1 MKVLLHYDAG
11 ARLRDLMDRRAAQEG
26 FEIVYVPEGDDQLLA
41 EYLPSCNV
49 IWHVLQ
55 PLTDHW
61 LVQAPNLKLVQKIGV
76 GVNTIDCE
84 YARKNGIAVCNMP
97 GTNSNA
103 VAELTLMLML
113 AALRRVPR
121 LDRLV
126 RQGDWFPDQETKESM
141 GEIKGKRIGLIGFG
155 GSAAVLAPI
164 LRAMGA
170 EVNYTATS
178 DKKNGYPFLD
188 LDSLLEESDIVSLHC
203 PLTPDTHHLLS
214 ERRLGLMPKSSIL
227 INTARGGL
235 VDQAALV
242 TALKNGHI
250 AAAGLDV
257 FELEPAPPDC
267 ALAQFDQVVVTPHVA
282 WLTWETWLR
291 SIDIAVHNVRALDAP
306 ELMLHR
312 VV

>member
-11 ARLRDLMDRRAAQEG
+11 ARLRDLMDRCAAQEG

-41 EYLPSCNV
+41 THLPSSNV

-76 GVNTIDCE
+76 GVNTIDCD
-84 YARKNGIAVCNMP
+84 YARENGIAVCNMP

-121 LDRLV
+121 LDKLV
-126 RQGDWFPDQETKESM
+126 RQGDWFPNSETKESL
-141 GEIKGKRIGLIGFG
+141 GEVRGRRIGLIGFG

-170 EVNYTATS
+170 EVCYTATS
-178 DKKNGYPFLD
+178 DKKNGYRFLE
-188 LDSLLEESDIVSLHC
+188 LDSILRESDIVSLHC
-203 PLTPDTHHLLS
+203 PLTTDTHHLLN
-214 ERRLGLMPKSSIL
+214 ERRLGLMPEGSIL
-227 INTARGGL
+227 VNTARGPL
-235 VDQAALV
+235 VDQDALVAALES
-242 TALKNGHI
+242 GRI

-257 FELEPAPPDC
+257 FEFEPMPADC
-267 ALAQFDQVVVTPHVA
+267 ALAQFDQVVVTPHVS
-282 WLTWETWLR
+282 WLTWETWQR
-291 SIDIAVHNVRALDAP
+291 SIDIAVHNVRALETP
-306 ELMLHR
+306 ESMVHR
-312 VV
+312 VI

>member
-11 ARLRDLMDRRAAQEG
+11 ARLRDLLDRRAAQEG

-41 EYLPSCNV
+41 MHLPSSHV

-55 PLTDHW
+55 PLTAHW
-61 LVQAPNLKLVQKIGV
+61 LTKAPNLKLVQKIGV

-84 YARKNGIAVCNMP
+84 YARENGIAVCNMP

-121 LDRLV
+121 LDKLV
-126 RQGDWFPDQETKESM
+126 RQGDWFPDQETKESL

-155 GSAAVLAPI
+155 GSAAVLATI

-170 EVNYTATS
+170 EVCYTATS
-178 DKKNGYPFLD
+178 DKKNGYRFLE
-188 LDSLLEESDIVSLHC
+188 LDSLLQESDIVSLHC
-203 PLTPDTHHLLS
+203 PLTTDTHHLLS
-214 ERRLGLMPKSSIL
+214 ERRLGRMPKGSIL
-227 INTARGGL
+227 VNTARGAL
-235 VDQAALV
+235 VDQDALVAAL
-242 TALKNGHI
+242 KSGHI

-257 FELEPAPPDC
+257 FEVEPTPVDST
-267 ALAQFDQVVVTPHVA
+267 LSQFDQVVVTPHVA
-282 WLTWETWLR
+282 WLTWETWQR
-291 SIDIAVHNVRALDAP
+291 SIDIAVHNVRALDTP
-306 ELMLHR
+306 ELMVHR